1 MQPMLAI
8 ESAVPDGKVLP
19 ESGYGSIA
27 DNIDNVRLG
36 SANISDAIEAEAEAR
51 YAKHITDH
59 PDQPATFLTKVPE

>member
-8 ESAVPDGKVLP
+8 ESAAPVLP
-19 ESGYGSIA
+19 ESGYGSTA

-51 YAKHITDH
+51 YQKHISEH